1 MAYLLK
7 ISFMMTKRY
16 HWIFDA
22 ENVPD
27 EVGTN
32 TELVEKA
39 LKDIAQLCGM
49 TIVGG
54 PLVLRG
60 VPENPGVTGI
70 CVVDFS
76 HISIHTF
83 SNPGEVCID
92 VFSCKPFDPTLIHN
106 YLKKTFQVGDK
117 DAVYVEVKYPNEK

>member
-1 MAYLLK
+1 ML
-7 ISFMMTKRY
+7 TKRY

-22 ENVPD
+22 EHVPND
-27 EVGTN
+27 VGTN
-32 TELVEKA
+32 TELVDKA
-39 LKDIAQLCGM
+39 LRDIAQLCGM
-49 TIVGG
+49 TIVSG
-54 PLVLRG
+54 PHVLRG

-92 VFSCKPFDPTLIHN
+92 VFSCKPFDPELIHE
-106 YLKKTFQVGDK
+106 YLKKTFQVEDQ

>member
-1 MAYLLK
+1 
-7 ISFMMTKRY
+7 MMTKRY

-22 ENVPD
+22 ENIPND
-27 EVGTN
+27 VGTN
-32 TELVEKA
+32 TVLVEKA
-39 LKDIAQLCGM
+39 LRDIAGLCGM

-54 PLVLRG
+54 PLVLKG

-83 SNPGEVCID
+83 SNPGEACID
-92 VFSCKPFDPTLIHN
+92 VFSCKPFDPELIHD
-106 YLKKTFQVGDK
+106 YLKKTFQVTDE
-117 DAVYVEVKYPNEK
+117 DAVYVEVKYPGEK

>member
-1 MAYLLK
+1 
-7 ISFMMTKRY
+7 
-16 HWIFDA
+16 
-22 ENVPD
+22 VPN
-27 EVGTN
+27 EIGTN
-32 TELVEKA
+32 VELITQA
-39 LKDIAQLCGM
+39 LKDIAKLCEM
-49 TIVGG
+49 SIVGG

-92 VFSCKPFDPTLIHN
+92 VFSCKPFDPELIHE
-106 YLKKTFQVGDK
+106 YLKKTFHVEDT
-117 DAVYVEVKYPNEK
+117 DAVYVEVKYPKEK